1 MSGRLPLF
9 ADPVRLAS
17 SRFRGSGTLALAAM
31 ARLAPSL
38 YGDNGTVEVALHA
51 AMEQGRAVLHGHL
64 KGRLSLQC
72 QRCMEAV
79 SLEVDH
85 AFSLGVIAS
94 EDEIPALPP
103 ACEPLL
109 NRGEEIALADVFE
122 DELLLLLPIIPLH
135 EPGACQAALPAG
147 SGVET
152 TEDPEQRKKP
162 FADLKK
168 LLSEGK
174 S

>member
-9 ADPVRLAS
+9 ADPIRLANTC
-17 SRFRGSGTLALAAM
+17 FQGNGTLALAGM
-31 ARLAPSL
+31 TRLAPSL
-38 YGDNGTVEVALHA
+38 FGDNGAVEVALSA
-51 AMEQGRAVLHGHL
+51 GMEQGRAVLHGHL

-72 QRCMEAV
+72 QRCLEAV
-79 SLEVDH
+79 PLEVDH
-85 AFSLGVIAS
+85 AFSLAVVAC
-94 EDEIPALPP
+94 EDEIAALPP

-122 DELLLLLPIIPLH
+122 DELLLLLPIVPMH
-135 EPGACQAALPAG
+135 EAGACGAAPVAAG
-147 SGVET
+147 TVVTAG
-152 TEDPEQRKKP
+152 PEQRKKP

-168 LLSEGK
+168 MLSESK